1 MSENQVVQDTIA
13 SLEKLQSEALELFE
27 VARGSLLQPE
37 VTEKAAKRSLLE
49 ICTSIIEKVCAEL
62 PKEEAMSVLCE

>member
-1 MSENQVVQDTIA
+1 MQDTIA

-27 VARGSLLQPE
+27 VARGSLYQPE
-37 VTEKAAKRSLLE
+37 ITEKVAKRSLQE